1 MAIAAPQPRV
11 IADVFGH
18 SAVRNAVLVAG
29 GAAFVGLSAQIAFYL
44 PWNPAVPVTLQTF
57 AVVLA
62 AVYVSLF
69 TAVLVGVA
77 GVVGLAFWCVTR
89 MPEQPPRSVEAQVA
103 LLEQAWDQEVPASQQ
118 AMVAAYLADPEAA
131 VAALVGSRTS
141 VSPEAARRFLA
152 ARVTG

>member
-1 MAIAAPQPRV
+1 MMQSVFAPLERSYEEQSRR
-11 IADVFGH
+11 F
-18 SAVRNAVLVAG
+18 VRWTLLLCA
-29 GAAFVGLSAQIAFYL
+29 GAAL
-44 PWNPAVPVTLQTF
+44 

-77 GVVGLAFWCVTR
+77 GVVALAFWCVTR

-103 LLEQAWDQEVPASQQ
+103 LLEQVWDQEVPASQQ
-118 AMVAAYLADPEAA
+118 AMVAAYLADPEGA

-141 VSPEAARRFLA
+141 VSPEAARQFLA

>member
-1 MAIAAPQPRV
+1 MMQSVFAPLERSYEEQSRR
-11 IADVFGH
+11 F
-18 SAVRNAVLVAG
+18 VRWTLLLCA
-29 GAAFVGLSAQIAFYL
+29 GAAL
-44 PWNPAVPVTLQTF
+44 

-89 MPEQPPRSVEAQVA
+89 MPEQPQRSVEAQVA